1 MKSRFNGFVW
11 LVLGLSLLMALF
23 LSPFASSS
31 PDGLEKVAQTKGFLG
46 QEVERTLWHHAP
58 LQDYSIPWI
67 EHTKM
72 SRAFSGLIGTLSIF
86 LISFGIG
93 NLIRKKK
100 A

>member
-1 MKSRFNGFVW
+1 MKSRFNGFVL

-31 PDGLEKVAQTKGFLG
+31 PDGLEKIAQTKGFS
-46 QEVERTLWHHAP
+46 QPEKTLWHHAP
-58 LQDYSIPWI
+58 LRDYSIPWI
-67 EHTKM
+67 EHRKM

-86 LISFGIG
+86 LTSFGIG
-93 NLIRKKK
+93 KLMRKKK

>member
-31 PDGLEKVAQTKGFLG
+31 PDGLEKVAQTKGFSRPEEG
-46 QEVERTLWHHAP
+46 TLWHHAP
-58 LQDYSIPWI
+58 LRNYSIPWI

-86 LISFGIG
+86 LTSFGIG
-93 NLIRKKK
+93 KLIRKKK